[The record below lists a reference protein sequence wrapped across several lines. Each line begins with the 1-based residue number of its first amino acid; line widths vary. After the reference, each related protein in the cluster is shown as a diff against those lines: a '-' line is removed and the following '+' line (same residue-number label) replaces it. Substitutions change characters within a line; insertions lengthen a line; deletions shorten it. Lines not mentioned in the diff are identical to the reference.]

1 MCQIQYPTQPFLTLD
16 FPPFHIHV
24 RVRVGLVGWLAR
36 YSYAV
41 PREVGKVGTESPTF
55 IEPVQKRKDGIEA
68 MFTRQTKAAQA
79 QQRSDKKRKRESV
92 SPTKA
97 EEEEEKT
104 EMGTSAPVSAVV
116 PSRPVKRS
124 KEAKGHP
131 IKSDDKAAADSEE
144 GSSDVEILLSGPS
157 SSSPLQGQS
166 VGPSPLLTHEMT
178 HRING
183 IFANS
188 EAIESFSFEG
198 CQAKDEERGKWHHSH
213 SLLAIGFAAAAAT
226 AAEGE
231 SHTYTTK
238 RRDELCTSHA
248 HLLRIPHSPNFIYQL
263 CLSTPFFS
271 FFFPSDQTLLSIC
284 LSFEHNSP
292 PHHPR
297 LLRHARTRTRSRRN
311 LTCRH
316 RPPSRDRRPR

>member
-1 MCQIQYPTQPFLTLD
+1 M
-16 FPPFHIHV
+16 
-24 RVRVGLVGWLAR
+24 AR

-79 QQRSDKKRKRESV
+79 QQRSDTKRKRESV
-92 SPTKA
+92 SPAKD
-97 EEEEEKT
+97 EEEEKKK

-116 PSRPVKRS
+116 PSRPAKRS

-157 SSSPLQGQS
+157 SSSLQAQS

-183 IFANS
+183 FFCKLRSDRIIFLRRLS
-188 EAIESFSFEG
+188 SQG
-198 CQAKDEERGKWHHSH
+198 RR
-213 SLLAIGFAAAAAT
+213 
-226 AAEGE
+226 
-231 SHTYTTK
+231 K
-238 RRDELCTSHA
+238 RKVA
-248 HLLRIPHSPNFIYQL
+248 SPL
-263 CLSTPFFS
+263 
-271 FFFPSDQTLLSIC
+271 
-284 LSFEHNSP
+284 P
-292 PHHPR
+292 P
-297 LLRHARTRTRSRRN
+297 RHRVRSRSGN
-311 LTCRH
+311 S
-316 RPPSRDRRPR
+316 SRR